1 MHVIFKRRLLAVTIL
16 TGLFSSGAPAFGE
29 TPKGLPKGHCDSIS
43 AGRQLMESG
52 KFQEAL
58 RYLDRALGLPCDC
71 PCIMI
76 GRRRRP
82 AVDDCSMPRYYRGIV
97 HLRLAHYKQAAD
109 DFESMFDHGE
119 NNVEHQIRLACL
131 YLLGGKGNWAVEEFE
146 GRDGRPSSQSWQKMA
161 ILGHFGYL
169 QEGDFDKAQR
179 ILAAELRLPHSTG
192 FHRNVVRYLH
202 NEITSDVL
210 PVYANDGRCDCGG
223 KSCGDRISKRQTV
236 DARLC
241 IGLERA
247 FAGRHDDARQHLEWV
262 INNQNFLDP
271 MHFLAEAELRHRMV
285 SRRFARRTPVPASAP
300 ETEST
305 SVSGCNV
312 AKKTDSG
319 PPLGFAEA
327 AENEICS
334 LRRRKPSERPGM
346 NPNAKY
352 IVRDDKTG
360 RTYSYGADDY
370 NQALKKMYELNR
382 DIDRK
387 ATMRTVNPDFAT
399 DGSLPSENQPSERPT
414 TNSSLLEN
422 ASPFARQ
429 AANEIG
435 ALQRRKP
442 SDRPTALS
450 ERR

>member
-1 MHVIFKRRLLAVTIL
+1 
-16 TGLFSSGAPAFGE
+16 
-29 TPKGLPKGHCDSIS
+29 
-43 AGRQLMESG
+43 
-52 KFQEAL
+52 
-58 RYLDRALGLPCDC
+58 
-71 PCIMI
+71 
-76 GRRRRP
+76 
-82 AVDDCSMPRYYRGIV
+82 MPRYYRGIV